1 MGIRLEIGLTYSQ
14 LTFPGMTQSAPISPT
29 DLVTPFT
36 TNFSL
41 SQFPVG
47 GEILFK
53 VEKGLIF

>member
-1 MGIRLEIGLTYSQ
+1 MRIRLKFGLTYSQ

-29 DLVTPFT
+29 DLVKPFT
-36 TNFSL
+36 ANFSL

-53 VEKGLIF
+53 VEKGLVF